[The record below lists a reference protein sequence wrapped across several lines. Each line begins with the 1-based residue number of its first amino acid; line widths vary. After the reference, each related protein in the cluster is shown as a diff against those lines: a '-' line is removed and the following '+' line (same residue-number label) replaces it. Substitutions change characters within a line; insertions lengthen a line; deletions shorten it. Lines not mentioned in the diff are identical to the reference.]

1 MQATNG
7 LTLLI
12 NGLTLALA
20 LSFLFILLWHDVRK
34 EITQF
39 FAVFLA
45 LVLLW
50 NLGSFLAQ
58 AVILIGVEGSAARF
72 PLIMLEFGFT
82 GSSIALYALVAS
94 LVKMYSRRFRIL
106 LLAALVI
113 LFTYRVAIFAAG
125 APDPFVIDADGSLFL
140 QTRTPLLLFYLLFD
154 GAALYLLWR
163 YQRKIRLRVLKFG
176 LLLFIIGQSI
186 GFLNPELDTFLIST
200 VIGALATLVISVGIL
215 QQEIFRPLAERKSQ
229 VEAIRNVIASI
240 ASQNAVDSIL
250 EQLVRQSAELL
261 EADGAAIFLLEDD
274 GLSLKTTYELI
285 NDRLGSRLPLGE
297 GVAGTA
303 VQTGKL
309 IQLDD
314 YARDWKGS
322 HEFAYASEF
331 FGAVMCA
338 PLVAGGDPVG
348 ALMVVASRHGRLF
361 DREDAYLLQLLAAQ
375 AAVAIIQSRLFAGQ
389 TELNVQIE
397 QSRNQLET
405 VLVSTDSPVIAI
417 DREFNLIFANPA
429 AAALV
434 GAQTV
439 DPNAPIA
446 DLLPASA
453 FPNNLRKALRE
464 IRKRRSFTYEA
475 ELGDKIYLCH
485 VAGLGR
491 PKMQGWV
498 AVLND
503 ITQLK
508 ELDRLKSEMV
518 RMTSHD
524 LKNPLQAAMANVDLL
539 HEDIYETGSEDVRQS
554 LDTID
559 RQLQRM
565 NRIIRGIL
573 DLERLRDGAL
583 ALELCAPVR
592 IIEDAV
598 HEIREFAREQSVV
611 LDYVADD
618 DLPLILCD
626 VQQFERAIINLI
638 ENAIKF
644 TPAGGSVKVAA
655 ERDNGEIVFS
665 VSDTGVGIAAELH
678 ERIFDRFY
686 RGKQRGVEHVS
697 GSGLGLSL
705 VKAIVI
711 NHRGRIAL
719 ESEIGVGTRF
729 TIYVPCA

>member
-1 MQATNG
+1 MQVTSG
-7 LTLLI
+7 LTLLV
-12 NGLTLALA
+12 NGLTLAFA
-20 LSFLFILLWHDVRK
+20 LSFLIILLWYDARK
-34 EITQF
+34 EVTQF
-39 FAVFLA
+39 FAVFLF

-58 AVILIGVEGSAARF
+58 TLFLVRGAGASVRL

-82 GSSIALYALVAS
+82 GSSIALYALTAS
-94 LVKMYSRRFRIL
+94 LVKMYSRQFRIL
-106 LLAALVI
+106 LLAALII
-113 LFTYRVAIFAAG
+113 LFSYRVVIFAAG
-125 APDPFVIDADGSLFL
+125 APDPFIIDVDGSLSL
-140 QTRTPLLLFYLLFD
+140 QSRTPLLLFYLLFD

-176 LLLFIIGQSI
+176 LVLFIGGQSI

-200 VIGALATLVISVGIL
+200 VVGAVATLIISAGIF

-229 VEAIRNVIASI
+229 VEAVRNVIASI

-250 EQLVRQSAELL
+250 ELLVRQSAELIGA
-261 EADGAAIFLLEDD
+261 EGAAIFLLEDD

-285 NDRLGSRLPLGE
+285 NDRLGTRLPIGE
-297 GVAGTA
+297 GVAGTV

-314 YARDWKGS
+314 YAREWKGS

-331 FGAVMCA
+331 FGAVICA
-338 PLVAGGDPVG
+338 PLVAGGDPIG
-348 ALMVVASRHGRLF
+348 ALMVVASRHDRLF
-361 DREDAYLLQLLAAQ
+361 DTEDANLLQLLAAQ
-375 AAVAIIQSRLFAGQ
+375 AAVAITQSRLFAGQ
-389 TELNVQIE
+389 TELNMQIE

-417 DREFNLIFANPA
+417 DREFKLIFANPA
-429 AAALV
+429 AASLV
-434 GAQTV
+434 GMSKTDSGTAIV
-439 DPNAPIA
+439 

-453 FPNNLRKALRE
+453 FPDNLRKAFRE

-475 ELGDKIYLCH
+475 ILGSRVYLCH

-539 HEDIYETGSEDVRQS
+539 HEDIYETGSDDVRQS
-554 LDTID
+554 IDTID

-573 DLERLRDGAL
+573 DLERLRDGVL
-583 ALELCAPVR
+583 ALELCPPAR
-592 IIEDAV
+592 IISSAV
-598 HEIREFAREQSVV
+598 YEMREFAHEQNVTI
-611 LDYVADD
+611 DYLAAD
-618 DLPLILCD
+618 DLPLISCD
-626 VQQFERAIINLI
+626 VQQLERAIVNLI

-644 TPAGGSVKVAA
+644 TPTGGKVSVAA
-655 ERDNGEIVFS
+655 ERDNDEVVFS
-665 VSDTGVGIAAELH
+665 VTDTGVGIAPELH

-705 VKAIVI
+705 VKAVVA
-711 NHRGRIAL
+711 NHQGKITL
-719 ESEIGVGTRF
+719 ESEIGIGTRF
-729 TIYVPCA
+729 FIRIPGV

>member
-7 LTLLI
+7 FTLLI

-20 LSFLFILLWHDVRK
+20 LSFLFILLWYDIRK

-39 FAVFLA
+39 FAVFLS

-58 AVILIGVEGSAARF
+58 AVVLVGDPSSARF

-94 LVKMYSRRFRIL
+94 LVKMYTRRFRIL
-106 LLAALVI
+106 LLSALVV
-113 LFTYRVAIFAAG
+113 LFTYRIFIFAAG
-125 APDPFVIDADGSLFL
+125 APDPFVIDADGSLAL
-140 QTRTPLLLFYLLFD
+140 QTRTPLLLFYLVFD

-163 YQRKIRLRVLKFG
+163 YQRKIRLRILKFG
-176 LLLFIIGQSI
+176 LLLFIIAQSI
-186 GFLNPELDTFLIST
+186 GFLNPELDTFLVST
-200 VIGALATLVISVGIL
+200 VVGALASLVISVGIL

-229 VEAIRNVIASI
+229 VVAIRNVIASI

-250 EQLVRQSAELL
+250 EQLVGQSARLL
-261 EADGAAIFLLEDD
+261 EADGSAIFLLEDD
-274 GLSLKTTYELI
+274 GLSLKTTHELI

-314 YARDWKGS
+314 YAREWKGS

-338 PLVAGGDPVG
+338 PLVAGGDPIG

-361 DREDAYLLQLLAAQ
+361 DREDVYLLQLLAAQ
-375 AAVAIIQSRLFAGQ
+375 AAVAITQSRLFAGQ
-389 TELNVQIE
+389 TELNAQIE

-417 DREFNLIFANPA
+417 DREFKLIFANPA

-434 GAQTV
+434 GAQSI

-453 FPNNLRKALRE
+453 FPNNLRQAFRE
-464 IRKRRSFTYEA
+464 IRTRKSLTYEA
-475 ELGDKIYLCH
+475 ELGDKIFLCH

-491 PKMQGWV
+491 PKMKGWV

-524 LKNPLQAAMANVDLL
+524 LKNPLQAAMANIDLL
-539 HEDIYETGSEDVRQS
+539 HEDIYDTGSDDVRQS
-554 LDTID
+554 IDTID

-573 DLERLRDGAL
+573 DLERLRDGTQ
-583 ALELCAPVR
+583 ALEMCPPAR
-592 IIEDAV
+592 IIDDAV
-598 HEIREFAREQSVV
+598 HEMNEFAREQAVI
-611 LDYVADD
+611 LDYSVADD
-618 DLPLILCD
+618 LPMIMCD
-626 VQQFERAIINLI
+626 IQQFERAIINLI

-644 TPAGGSVKVAA
+644 TPTGGHVNVAA
-655 ERDNGEIVFS
+655 GRENGEVVFNI
-665 VSDTGVGIAAELH
+665 SDTGVGIAPELH

-705 VKAIVI
+705 VKAIVT
-711 NHRGRIAL
+711 NHHGRVTV
-719 ESEIGVGTRF
+719 ESEIGKGTRF